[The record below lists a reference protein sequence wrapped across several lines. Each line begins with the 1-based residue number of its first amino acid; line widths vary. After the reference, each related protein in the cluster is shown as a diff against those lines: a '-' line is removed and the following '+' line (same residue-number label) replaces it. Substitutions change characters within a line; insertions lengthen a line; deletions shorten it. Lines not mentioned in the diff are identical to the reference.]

1 MISADLS
8 VPKLLTDIENLKNDN
23 HCLQQENRN
32 FLNERDLLI
41 SFQNDAEQK
50 LIVANDKVWYS

>member
-23 HCLQQENRN
+23 QCLQQENRN